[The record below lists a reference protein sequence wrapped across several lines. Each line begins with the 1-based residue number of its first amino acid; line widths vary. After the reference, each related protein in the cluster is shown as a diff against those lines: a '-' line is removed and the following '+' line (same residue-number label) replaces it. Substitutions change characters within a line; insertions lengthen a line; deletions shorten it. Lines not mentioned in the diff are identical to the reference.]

1 MAECNTLGVIVDGEN
16 FSDRSLYSVRSH
28 SEHIGQR
35 NFLKNLRTL
44 IIILYY

>member
-1 MAECNTLGVIVDGEN
+1 MAEYNTLGVIVDGEN
-16 FSDRSLYSVRSH
+16 FSDRPLYSVRSH

-44 IIILYY
+44 ISILYY

>member
-28 SEHIGQR
+28 SEHMGQR
-35 NFLKNLRTL
+35 NFLKNLRAF
-44 IIILYY
+44 IPILNC